1 MFVYNI
7 YVRILSHTPI
17 RKDINSMVFIANSV
31 LNFLFSGWPQVGE
44 RVSEGL
50 RPGQSYVYTD
60 ILYTQRERE
69 NERERERERER

>member
-50 RPGQSYVYTD
+50 RPGQLY
-60 ILYTQRERE
+60 ILIFYIH
-69 NERERERERER
+69 RERERERKRE